1 MRRRPVPRLGHEPRP
16 RLSATLL
23 SMQMVI
29 MMFTQL
35 QSGRRATFALAA
47 ALATAGALSTSFSAM
62 AADYPAKP
70 ITIVVAYGAGGDT
83 DAMARLFG
91 EKLTQ
96 RLGQPVIVENRAGAS
111 GIIGSNY
118 VARAKPDGYTLLL
131 APSTFSMA
139 THVVKTNSADTY
151 NPARDFAPI
160 TQTASQPLLLVA
172 GQASGYTSVAQVLKD
187 VKAGKALTYASPGSG
202 SPMHILGELFNQAAG
217 VKITHVPYK
226 GVAPAVNDLLGGHVA
241 LSWMTYGPVE
251 PYLASGKIHILANGA
266 AERTPLAPDAP
277 SMAALGYKNIN
288 IAAWQGLYAP
298 KGTPAEVVR
307 TLNGHMA
314 EILQMPDVVAKMRV
328 FGAFAKPSTPE
339 ALGKLTSDEYAFFG
353 KVVKEFGIQAD

>member
-1 MRRRPVPRLGHEPRP
+1 
-16 RLSATLL
+16 
-23 SMQMVI
+23 
-29 MMFTQL
+29 MMYSQF
-35 QSGRRATFALAA
+35 QSGRRALL
-47 ALATAGALSTSFSAM
+47 ALATACAAGAAAVSLPAM
-62 AADYPAKP
+62 AADYPSRP

-118 VARAKPDGYTLLL
+118 AARAKPDGYTLLL

-139 THVVKTNSADTY
+139 THVVKTNATDTY
-151 NPARDFAPI
+151 HPARDFAPI
-160 TQTASQPLLLVA
+160 TQTAYQPLLLVA
-172 GQASGYTSVAQVLKD
+172 SQASGYTSVAQVIKD
-187 VKAGKALTYASPGSG
+187 AKAGKALTYASPGSG

-251 PYLASGKIHILANGA
+251 PYLASGKVRILANGA
-266 AERTPLAPDAP
+266 SERTPLAPDAP
-277 SMAALGYKNIN
+277 SMAELGYKNVN
-288 IAAWQGLYAP
+288 VAAWQSLYAP
-298 KGTPAEVVR
+298 KGTPAEVIR

-314 EILQMPDVVAKMRV
+314 EILKMPDVVAKMRV
-328 FGAFAKPSTPE
+328 FGAFAKSSTPE
-339 ALGKLTSDEYAFFG
+339 AFGKLTADEYEYFG

>member
-1 MRRRPVPRLGHEPRP
+1 MI
-16 RLSATLL
+16 T
-23 SMQMVI
+23 
-29 MMFTQL
+29 MMSSPL
-35 QSGRRATFALAA
+35 QPGRRAPLALAA
-47 ALATAGALSTSFSAM
+47 ALAAAGAISVSFSAA

-70 ITIVVAYGAGGDT
+70 VTIVVAYGAGGDT

-91 EKLTQ
+91 EKLTP
-96 RLGQPVIVENRAGAS
+96 RLGQPIIVENRAGAS

-131 APSTFSMA
+131 APSTFAMA

-160 TQTASQPLLLVA
+160 TQTASQPLMLVA

-187 VKAGKALTYASPGSG
+187 AKAGKALTYASPGSG

-217 VKITHVPYK
+217 VKLTHVPYK
-226 GVAPAVNDLLGGHVA
+226 GVAPAVNDLLGGHVV

-251 PYLASGKIHILANGA
+251 PYLASGKVHILANGA
-266 AERTPLAPDAP
+266 AQRTPLAPDAP
-277 SMAALGYKNIN
+277 SMAELGYKNVN
-288 IAAWQGLYAP
+288 VVAWQGLYAP

-307 TLNGHMA
+307 VLNGHMA
-314 EILQMPDVVAKMRV
+314 EILKMPDVVAKMRV
-328 FGAFAKPSTPE
+328 FGAFAQSGTPA
-339 ALGKLTSDEYAFFG
+339 ALGKLTADEYEYYG